1 MVFNPSTAFQYRI
14 YRNLSRQKARKI
26 GLFYFYF
33 MIKKDNFKKLLG
45 RVWGEDIFIFNKTP
59 FLTIIKK

>member
-45 RVWGEDIFIFNKTP
+45 RVWGEDIFIFNKTL
-59 FLTIIKK
+59 FFAK

>member
-1 MVFNPSTAFQYRI
+1 
-14 YRNLSRQKARKI
+14 
-26 GLFYFYF
+26 